1 MADFDNV
8 RFPVKISLGA
18 VGGPR
23 FKTSLA
29 VMASGA
35 ESRVQEWETERGEW
49 TVSHSVKR
57 PIPAAELFAFVRVIG
72 KGRANTFRFKDWTDF
87 VCLNGEGLFIDSDD
101 SPPVKQ
107 MVKRYT
113 FYGIDG
119 TAYHYDRIISKPIEG
134 KVTTDAS
141 GLDYAT
147 GQAISGTFWYG
158 EFDCWVRQD
167 SDWTKAQVITP
178 KQGEAP
184 ISRRFL
190 ISFPDIELVEVIFE
204 ETEEAS

>member
-1 MADFDNV
+1 MTDFDNV
-8 RFPVKISLGA
+8 RFPPKISLGA

-49 TVSHSVKR
+49 TVSHNAKR
-57 PIPAAELFAFVRVIG
+57 PERAAEMLAFARVVAAG
-72 KGRANTFRFKDWTDF
+72 MANTFRFKDWVDF
-87 VCLNGEGLFIDSDD
+87 VCDNGDGFFIDTDD

-113 FYGIDG
+113 FRGIDG
-119 TAYHYDRIISKPIEG
+119 TAYTYDRIISKPIDG

-147 GQAISGTFWYG
+147 GQATAGTFWHG
-158 EFDCWVRQD
+158 EFDCWCRMN
-167 SDWTKAQVITP
+167 SDLTRGVILTP
-178 KQGEAP
+178 KPGG
-184 ISRRFL
+184 FL
-190 ISFPDIELVEVIFE
+190 MSFSDMEIVEVVFE

>member
-1 MADFDNV
+1 MTDFDNV
-8 RFPVKISLGA
+8 RFPPKISLGA

-57 PIPAAELFAFVRVIG
+57 PIQAAELFAFVRVVG
-72 KGRANTFRFKDWTDF
+72 KGMANTFRFKDWPDF
-87 VCLNGEGLFIDSDD
+87 ICEQGDGFFVDTDD

-113 FYGIDG
+113 FLGIDS
-119 TAYHYDRIISKPIEG
+119 TPYTYDRIICKPITG
-134 KVTTDAS
+134 KITTDAS
-141 GLDYAT
+141 GLDYAS
-147 GQAISGTFWYG
+147 GQATTGTFWYG
-158 EFDCWVRQD
+158 EFDCWVRQN
-167 SDWTKAQVITP
+167 SDWTKSQIITP
-178 KQGEAP
+178 KPGG
-184 ISRRFL
+184 FL
-190 ISFPDIELVEVIFE
+190 IAFNDIELVEVIFE
-204 ETEEAS
+204 DTEEAS